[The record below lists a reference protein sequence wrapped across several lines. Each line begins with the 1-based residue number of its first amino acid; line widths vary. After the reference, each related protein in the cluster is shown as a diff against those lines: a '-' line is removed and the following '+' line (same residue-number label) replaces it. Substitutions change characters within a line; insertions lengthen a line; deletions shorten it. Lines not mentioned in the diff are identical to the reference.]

1 MALFQDPT
9 KTITYKEGDIVS
21 SNGEIVFFINKNE
34 DGKIIIFNPDTRMK
48 EVVKEIEECSFESK
62 LHFNIRHSPT
72 LMSIVDYNY
81 KKYHILMIDKERN
94 NPISNFKIVDN
105 IKTMNEVIDVSLFDL
120 IYNETKIK
128 EYENEIKL
136 LHESKDPKLIY

>member
-1 MALFQDPT
+1 MALFQEPT
-9 KTITYKEGDIVS
+9 KTIAYKEGDIVS

-34 DGKIIIFNPDTRMK
+34 DGEIIIFNPDTRMK

>member
-1 MALFQDPT
+1 MALFQEPT
-9 KTITYKEGDIVS
+9 KTIVYKEGDIVS

-34 DGKIIIFNPDTRMK
+34 DGEIIIFNPDTRMK

-128 EYENEIKL
+128 EYKNEIKL
-136 LHESKDPKLIY
+136 

>member
-136 LHESKDPKLIY
+136 WMNLKIQN

>member
-1 MALFQDPT
+1 MALFQEPT
-9 KTITYKEGDIVS
+9 KTIVYKEGDIVS

-34 DGKIIIFNPDTRMK
+34 DGEIIIFNPDTRMK

-136 LHESKDPKLIY
+136 

>member
-48 EVVKEIEECSFESK
+48 EVANKIEECSFESK

-136 LHESKDPKLIY
+136 

>member
-1 MALFQDPT
+1 MALFQEPT
-9 KTITYKEGDIVS
+9 KTIVYKEGDIVS

-34 DGKIIIFNPDTRMK
+34 DGEIIIFNPDTRMK

-105 IKTMNEVIDVSLFDL
+105 IKTMNDVIDVSLFDL

-128 EYENEIKL
+128 EYKNEIKL
-136 LHESKDPKLIY
+136 

>member
-21 SNGEIVFFINKNE
+21 SNGKIVFFINKNE
-34 DGKIIIFNPDTRMK
+34 DGEIIIFNPDTRMK

-136 LHESKDPKLIY
+136 

>member
-1 MALFQDPT
+1 MALFQEPT
-9 KTITYKEGDIVS
+9 KTIVYKEGDIVS

-34 DGKIIIFNPDTRMK
+34 DGEIIIFNSDTRMK

-136 LHESKDPKLIY
+136 

>member
-81 KKYHILMIDKERN
+81 KKY
-94 NPISNFKIVDN
+94 
-105 IKTMNEVIDVSLFDL
+105 
-120 IYNETKIK
+120 
-128 EYENEIKL
+128 
-136 LHESKDPKLIY
+136 SKR